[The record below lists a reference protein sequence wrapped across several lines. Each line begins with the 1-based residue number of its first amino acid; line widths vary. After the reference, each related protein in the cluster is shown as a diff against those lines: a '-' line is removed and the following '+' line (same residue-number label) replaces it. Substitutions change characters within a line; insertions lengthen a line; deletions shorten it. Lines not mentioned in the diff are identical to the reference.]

1 MTLSPLGAIAA
12 ATVAFALPLSVLSG
26 FLFAA
31 IGHGLHQTG
40 LHDSAATGLL
50 TAANTIGA
58 AAGSLLAGFV
68 LLERLGLE
76 RLLFV
81 LASGYAVLVLLVLAF
96 AHRDAP
102 LKSRRSHWISAGVV
116 GGSLLLFPQGLMSQV
131 FHRFPI
137 NQLTA
142 VGEERV
148 AFREG
153 RLETLQYLR
162 SDSFGQPDYYRLV
175 TNNHSMASTDVRSRR
190 YMRLFAHLPSV
201 LHPRPQSAALLG
213 VGLGVTAKALTEDAR
228 FTSIDVVDISPDIPD
243 MLPVV
248 YPDPRDNP
256 LRDRRVRFHLEDGRF
271 FLATTQQR
279 FDVITA
285 EPPPPHYAGVASLYS
300 QEFFQLVA
308 ERLNPGGIAT
318 YWLPVHDLKLEEAR
332 AIVAAFLEAFPEMSL
347 WTGSGLDW
355 IMMGLK
361 PPGGGVTDEAFR
373 IVVVH
378 SAAVGSDA

>member
-1 MTLSPLGAIAA
+1 MLG
-12 ATVAFALPLSVLSG
+12 
-26 FLFAA
+26 
-31 IGHGLHQTG
+31 
-40 LHDSAATGLL
+40 
-50 TAANTIGA
+50 
-58 AAGSLLAGFV
+58 
-68 LLERLGLE
+68 
-76 RLLFV
+76 
-81 LASGYAVLVLLVLAF
+81 
-96 AHRDAP
+96 
-102 LKSRRSHWISAGVV
+102 
-116 GGSLLLFPQGLMSQV
+116 GGLLLFPHGLMNQV

-137 NQLTA
+137 NRLTA

-256 LRDRRVRFHLEDGRF
+256 LRDRRVRLHLEDGRF
-271 FLATTQQR
+271 FLATTRQR
-279 FDVITA
+279 FDVIT
-285 EPPPPHYAGVASLYS
+285 G
-300 QEFFQLVA
+300 
-308 ERLNPGGIAT
+308 
-318 YWLPVHDLKLEEAR
+318 
-332 AIVAAFLEAFPEMSL
+332 
-347 WTGSGLDW
+347 
-355 IMMGLK
+355 
-361 PPGGGVTDEAFR
+361 
-373 IVVVH
+373 
-378 SAAVGSDA
+378 